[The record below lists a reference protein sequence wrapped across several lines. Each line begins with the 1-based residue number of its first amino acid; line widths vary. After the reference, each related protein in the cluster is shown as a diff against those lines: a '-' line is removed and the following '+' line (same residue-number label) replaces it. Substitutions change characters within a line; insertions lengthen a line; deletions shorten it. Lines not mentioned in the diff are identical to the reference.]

1 MVCWGCISYRPEKL
15 FFRTPD
21 RLIYPE
27 SSKLLANVVWWL
39 SQHGCCASQA
49 DERTNYTAIWV
60 FTPELVDDP
69 ESYFKVYKMFE
80 MVPNLCNDE
89 GKCPKDD
96 NPLYGIE
103 PAQGPYN
110 TLAT

>member
-1 MVCWGCISYRPEKL
+1 M
-15 FFRTPD
+15 
-21 RLIYPE
+21 
-27 SSKLLANVVWWL
+27 
-39 SQHGCCASQA
+39 
-49 DERTNYTAIWV
+49 

-69 ESYFKVYKMFE
+69 ESYFKVYKMFD

-96 NPLYGIE
+96 NTLYGIE